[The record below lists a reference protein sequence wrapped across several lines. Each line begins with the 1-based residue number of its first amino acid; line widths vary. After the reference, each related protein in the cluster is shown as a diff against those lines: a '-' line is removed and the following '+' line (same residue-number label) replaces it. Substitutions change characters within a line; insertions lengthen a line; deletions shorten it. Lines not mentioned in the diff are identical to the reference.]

1 MRVDTDDF
9 ARPCGCGKNH
19 HIEVKEILIEEGVVE
34 KLKKQCQTGLSR
46 NIFHRF

>member
-34 KLKKQCQTGLSR
+34 KQCKTGFSR